1 MLPAEASAARTEC
14 DMHCAHP
21 MLDWRTRSL
30 LCAVA
35 CCMGLVNVAWSSD
48 SQLQPAAVPAVE
60 PRRAAPSAPNIVLI
74 LLDDV
79 GFGAT
84 SAFGGPVA
92 TPELERLAAQGLK
105 YNRFHV
111 TALCSP
117 TRAALLS
124 GRNAHKV
131 GFGDLADTPRPGPGY
146 DAIWNPRTA
155 CVAQLLRAGGYS
167 TAAVGKWHNTPV
179 AEISPVGPFDRWPTG
194 LGFEYFYGFMDAAID
209 HWAPTL
215 YRNTTQVPT
224 PQRADYFL
232 TTDLVDQAIAWIHTH
247 QSLAPN
253 KPYFLY
259 FASGATHEPHEAH
272 QKWIDQFRGA
282 FDAGWDVLR
291 EQAFRREKRL
301 GVIPADADLTP
312 RPAELPSWD
321 SLAPDDKRLLAR
333 QMEVFAGFL
342 AETDY
347 EIGRLIHAVQE
358 GPGADNTLILYVA
371 GDNGASAEAGPLGN
385 TDTHASLQS
394 QLARLEQLGGPKLH
408 GNYAAGWAWATSAPF
423 QWFKQNASH
432 LGGTRDPLIAV
443 WPRKIVERG
452 AVRAQYTHAVD
463 VAPTLLEVAGL
474 KAPPSVEG
482 VPQIPFDGISFA
494 YSFEDGSAPSR
505 HMTQFFEQRGN
516 RSIYHAGW
524 LAAARHSVPWIET
537 QDENFSADRWELYD
551 LDTDFSEAHDL
562 AGSQPEKLA
571 ELQRLFDREAHD
583 NGALPLGNAAPWHK
597 RTPDP
602 ASAPGSPT
610 PTATF
615 YAGFQAPTEVMPQA
629 ALAYRLL
636 ASVRVPQGDVS
647 GVLISNGSN
656 FLYVRNRRLV
666 YETLAYDAASHTGRR
681 IAFAGRMGL
690 PSGAITVGYSLKRT
704 SDGTTQIELIANG
717 VSERV
722 GVASPFNRSG
732 TFAVG
737 RYVAFAGIDT
747 PHMGPFQ
754 GEISS
759 VTITIE

>member
-1 MLPAEASAARTEC
+1 MP
-14 DMHCAHP
+14 
-21 MLDWRTRSL
+21 DWRKQCL
-30 LCAVA
+30 LYALA
-35 CCMGLVNVAWSSD
+35 CCVGFANVAWSGD
-48 SQLQPAAVPAVE
+48 SRLQAPAVPAVE
-60 PRRAAPSAPNIVLI
+60 PRKAAPGAPNIVLI

-79 GFGAT
+79 GFAAT

-131 GFGDLADTPRPGPGY
+131 GFGDLADTPRSGAGY

-209 HWAPTL
+209 HWVPTL
-215 YRNTTQVPT
+215 YRNTTQVPKS
-224 PQRADYFL
+224 QHADYFL
-232 TTDLVDQAIAWIHTH
+232 TTDLVDESIDWIHTH

-272 QKWIDQFRGA
+272 RRWIEQFRGA

-291 EQAFRREKRL
+291 EQIFLREKRL

-312 RPAELPSWD
+312 RPAQLPSWD
-321 SLAPDDKRLLAR
+321 SLAPDEKRVLAR

-342 AETDY
+342 AETDH
-347 EIGRLIHAVQE
+347 EIGRLIHAVQA
-358 GPGADNTLILYVA
+358 GPDADNTLILYVA

-385 TDTHASLQS
+385 NDTRASVQS
-394 QLARLEQLGGPKLH
+394 QLSRLEQLGGPKLH

-443 WPRKIVERG
+443 WPRKIAAGG

-474 KAPPSVEG
+474 EEPLSIDG
-482 VPQIPFDGISFA
+482 VAQIPFDGISFA
-494 YSFEDGSAPSR
+494 YSFVDGSAPSR
-505 HMTQFFEQRGN
+505 HVTQFFEQRGN

-524 LAAARHSVPWIET
+524 LAAARHSIPWVET
-537 QDENFSADRWELYD
+537 QDDDFSADRWELYD
-551 LDTDFSEAHDL
+551 LDKDFSEAHDL
-562 AGSQPEKLA
+562 AGSQPIKLA
-571 ELQRLFDREAHD
+571 ELQRLFDREARD

-597 RTPDP
+597 RISDRTSTPEP
-602 ASAPGSPT
+602 PT
-610 PTATF
+610 SSATF

-636 ASVRVPQGDVS
+636 ASVRLPKGDVN

-656 FLYVRNRRLV
+656 FLYVKDRRLV
-666 YETLAYDAASHTGRR
+666 YETLAYDAAARTARNL
-681 IAFAGRMGL
+681 AFVGQKPL
-690 PSGAITVGYSLKRT
+690 PDSVTTAGYSLRKKN
-704 SDGTTQIELIANG
+704 DGTTEIALIVNG
-717 VSERV
+717 VSESV
-722 GVASPFNRSG
+722 GAAVPLNRSG

-737 RYVAFAGIDT
+737 RYVAFAGLDT
-747 PHMGPFQ
+747 PRTGSLA
-754 GEISS
+754 GSISS
-759 VTITIE
+759 VSITVE